1 MVTINENI
9 SFEDSASRIR
19 LPDCSKFAINQ
30 KNDNDVTIFRHD
42 VIVKFFKLCFI
53 YLVKFS
59 YWSKFNV
66 SIITGS
72 RIIIIFF
79 YKEFTRN
86 LEIGNTPVWFLL
98 KIWRLR
104 PFRATKSGNLVRVSL
119 IESYWMLQNA
129 RVTAFTISELLRENQ
144 QGGKGGE
151 RIPPPPAPPP
161 PRLGLNKPRNYKEK
175 LFLYPPQK

>member
-1 MVTINENI
+1 MLETPNLVRKYTHISSFRKYTFQYRGPFNFPNVCIFFKKSLFGKNSTLTQSNSVRNVLEIFQFSFQFFFKLKCYYSMVTINENI

-19 LPDCSKFAINQ
+19 LPDCSIFAINQ

-86 LEIGNTPVWFLL
+86 LEIGNTPV
-98 KIWRLR
+98 
-104 PFRATKSGNLVRVSL
+104 
-119 IESYWMLQNA
+119 
-129 RVTAFTISELLRENQ
+129 
-144 QGGKGGE
+144 
-151 RIPPPPAPPP
+151 
-161 PRLGLNKPRNYKEK
+161 
-175 LFLYPPQK
+175 